1 MSSKKPMGEGTVLK
15 IKSRSE
21 LYRGEFTTTVLGQG
35 EKTWVIS
42 MPEVKG
48 KFIPLPVGTI
58 VEVNFLDGKRPSF
71 QSEII
76 GRSFGGGR
84 NLTITAPSAISRG
97 GRNGKNKG
105 VGRVIAFS
113 SGKGGAG
120 KSTITINV
128 ALALQALGKRS
139 CIIDVDLG
147 TANVDLLLQLKT
159 LYNLY
164 DLISG
169 EKEIEDIIVTGPQG
183 LLLVPGG
190 SGLDELANLKE
201 WQFSRLIS
209 AFNKLEEAAD
219 YLLLDTGAGVSRN
232 VTNFLMAADEI
243 VLIAVP
249 EPHAIMDVY
258 SLIKVL
264 TRYEIKGSIKLIV
277 NKVEKEEEA
286 YHVWNTIS
294 SVSREFLNLPV
305 EYLGLIPYSDTIAL
319 SVKKQEPFL
328 LYNRKHPA
336 AKNIFRITELLTGEI
351 SKREETG
358 FLTFITKLKRIFKT
372 AQNDSTLR
380 Y

>member
-1 MSSKKPMGEGTVLK
+1 MK
-15 IKSRSE
+15 IKPRSE
-21 LYRGEFTTTVLGQG
+21 LYRGEFTTTVLDQK
-35 EKTWVIS
+35 EKTWVIG

-48 KFIPLPVGTI
+48 KFIPLPVGTV
-58 VEVNFLDGKRPSF
+58 VEVSFLDGNKPSF
-71 QSEII
+71 QSEIV
-76 GRSFGGGR
+76 GRSFIGGR
-84 NLTITAPSAISRG
+84 NLTITAPLSISRG
-97 GRNGKNKG
+97 GRNGKNKS

-113 SGKGGAG
+113 SGKGGVG

-128 ALALQALGKRS
+128 ALALQSLGKRC

-147 TANVDLLLQLKT
+147 TANVDVLLQLKT
-159 LYNLY
+159 PYNLY

-209 AFNKLEEAAD
+209 AFNKLEEAVD

-264 TRYEIKGSIKLIV
+264 TRYEIKSRIKLIV
-277 NKVEKEEEA
+277 NKVEEEEEA
-286 YHVWNTIS
+286 YNVWNTIS
-294 SVSREFLNLPV
+294 SVSREFLDLPV

-328 LYNRKHPA
+328 LYNPKHPA
-336 AKNIFRITELLTGEI
+336 AKNFLRITELLTGEE
-351 SKREETG
+351 SKKEETG
-358 FLTFITKLKRIFKT
+358 FLPFINKLKRIFKT
-372 AQNDSTLR
+372 TSL
-380 Y
+380 

>member
-1 MSSKKPMGEGTVLK
+1 VDDNLSNEKSLVEGTILK
-15 IKSRSE
+15 IKPRSE

-35 EKTWVIS
+35 EKTWVIG

-58 VEVNFLDGKRPSF
+58 VEVSFLDGNSPSF
-71 QSEII
+71 QSEIV

-84 NLTITAPSAISRG
+84 NLTITSPLAISRG
-97 GRNGKNKG
+97 GRNGKNKSASK
-105 VGRVIAFS
+105 VIAFS
-113 SGKGGAG
+113 SGKGGVG

-128 ALALQALGKRS
+128 ALALQLLGKRS

-147 TANVDLLLQLKT
+147 TANVDVLLQLNT
-159 LYNLY
+159 PYNLY

-209 AFNKLEEAAD
+209 AFNKLEEEVD

-264 TRYEIKGSIKLIV
+264 TRYEINSRIKLIV
-277 NKVEKEEEA
+277 NKVEEEEEA
-286 YHVWNTIS
+286 HNVWNTIS
-294 SVSREFLNLPV
+294 SVSREFLDLPV
-305 EYLGLIPYSDTIAL
+305 EYLGLIPYSDAIAL

-328 LYNRKHPA
+328 LHNRKHPA
-336 AKNIFRITELLTGEI
+336 AQNIIRITELLTGET
-351 SKREETG
+351 SKKETG
-358 FLTFITKLKRIFKT
+358 FLPFINKLKRIFKT
-372 AQNDSTLR
+372 TTL
-380 Y
+380 